1 MENVDLKPI
10 GYGIGHLSVI
20 PLRKHPF
27 HTAEM
32 TSQILFGETFVV
44 YEKYYNWNRVRC
56 SFDNYEGWV
65 NQLEYQNIS
74 EETFVALSN
83 RPAAIVSD
91 MVEVMYD
98 RTRNRMFPVLIGS
111 TLPGY
116 EDQVFEIE
124 GVKYSFEGEVTMPS
138 IGANC
143 RKLIENAWVFLQSP
157 YLWGGRT
164 PFGIDCSGFVQL
176 VFKLC
181 GISLQRDSSQQ
192 ATQGEVVNLLSE
204 SHPGDL
210 AFFDNEDGQITH
222 VGLMLD
228 NQTIIHASGKVRS
241 DKIDHHGIFNEETK
255 QYTHKLRLIR
265 RIL

>member
-1 MENVDLKPI
+1 MENIDLKPI

-65 NQLEYQNIS
+65 NQIEYQSIS

-83 RPAAIVSD
+83 RQAAIVSD

-98 RTRNRMFPVLIGS
+98 HTRNRMFPVLIGS

-116 EDQVFEIE
+116 KDQAFEIE
-124 GVKYSFEGEVTMPS
+124 GIKYSFEGEVTMPS
-138 IGANC
+138 IGTNC

>member
-98 RTRNRMFPVLIGS
+98 HTRNRMFPVLIGS

-116 EDQVFEIE
+116 KDQAFEIE
-124 GVKYSFEGEVTMPS
+124 GIKYSFEGEVTMPS
-138 IGANC
+138 IGTNC